1 MCDPASLIP
10 ESEVPSGT
18 VIAIDGPSG
27 SGKSTTARALAE
39 RFGLIYVDTG
49 AMYRALT
56 RAALDAGIDTGDS
69 GSLTALLREAD
80 LRLRTTK
87 RETEVFW
94 NGHDI
99 SAAIRTPEVESNVSA
114 VSAHHAVRGLMVERQ
129 REYGR
134 SCGVVMEGRDIGS
147 VVFPLATVKIY
158 LDASI
163 EARVE
168 RRWHQHR
175 RRGADIDRAEVA
187 REIRTRDE
195 FDSNREE
202 SPLTVSPDA
211 IVVDNSMLSFRE
223 QLEATSAA
231 ARRVIAEQQP
241 MPRPAVPVPFKYR
254 LAFACFGTVARILG
268 LRVIGSENI
277 WQREGVI
284 YASNHVSMWDPPM
297 IGAALTGR
305 TPIHAL
311 AKQELMVNPLVG
323 AVYRFLDVIPIRRT
337 INDVAAFSAATAKLA
352 GGGNVL
358 IFPEGT
364 RRPHGEPGP
373 VRGGLG
379 RLMQQSGAPAVPMF
393 VRGTCDVKPGG
404 SGRSPL
410 EIRVAPPVRLRALPV
425 LSRDHDDREISR
437 RVGKLFVGI
446 YNEMLALSATEKPL
460 SDWELEL
467 TERQRF
473 DANRRSARL
482 RDRRQAEKSGRKG

>member
-94 NGHDI
+94 NGRDI

-175 RRGADIDRAEVA
+175 
-187 REIRTRDE
+187 
-195 FDSNREE
+195 SC
-202 SPLTVSPDA
+202 
-211 IVVDNSMLSFRE
+211 
-223 QLEATSAA
+223 
-231 ARRVIAEQQP
+231 
-241 MPRPAVPVPFKYR
+241 
-254 LAFACFGTVARILG
+254 AC
-268 LRVIGSENI
+268 
-277 WQREGVI
+277 
-284 YASNHVSMWDPPM
+284 
-297 IGAALTGR
+297 
-305 TPIHAL
+305 
-311 AKQELMVNPLVG
+311 
-323 AVYRFLDVIPIRRT
+323 
-337 INDVAAFSAATAKLA
+337 
-352 GGGNVL
+352 
-358 IFPEGT
+358 
-364 RRPHGEPGP
+364 
-373 VRGGLG
+373 
-379 RLMQQSGAPAVPMF
+379 
-393 VRGTCDVKPGG
+393 
-404 SGRSPL
+404 RS
-410 EIRVAPPVRLRALPV
+410 
-425 LSRDHDDREISR
+425 
-437 RVGKLFVGI
+437 
-446 YNEMLALSATEKPL
+446 
-460 SDWELEL
+460 
-467 TERQRF
+467 
-473 DANRRSARL
+473 
-482 RDRRQAEKSGRKG
+482 